1 MSQITEVLLEQLETV
16 SGGYPG
22 QGIVN
27 NVKDKLGKG
36 AAAVD
41 NVVSKIPGGK
51 FVSKKIPFAGTAYG
65 VYSAGSEWLSRPNES
80 TFDRTRHAVGAFL
93 W

>member
-1 MSQITEVLLEQLETV
+1 MSQIAEVPLEQLDAV

-22 QGIVN
+22 EGIVN

-36 AAAVD
+36 ASAVD
-41 NVVSKIPGGK
+41 NVVGKIPGGK
-51 FVSKKIPFAGTAYG
+51 FLSKKIPFAGTAYG
-65 VYSAGSEWLSRPNES
+65 LFSAGSEWASRPNES